1 MHNTQQYLQQLQ
13 QQLSQ
18 RLQAVQTDLAKTYS
32 ANSVEQAQQ
41 RENDEVL
48 QQLSHQL
55 HAELQQAEQAIKR
68 EAAGQYGICQHCG
81 GEIAPARLQLLP
93 FALTCVKCA
102 G

>member
-1 MHNTQQYLQQLQ
+1 MQNTQHHLQQLQ

-18 RLQAVQTDLAKTYS
+18 RLQAVQADLAKTYS

-55 HAELQQAEQAIKR
+55 HAELQQAELAIAR
-68 EAAGQYGICQHCG
+68 EAAGQYGICQQCG

-93 FALTCVKCA
+93 FALTCVQCA

>member
-1 MHNTQQYLQQLQ
+1 MPNTQQHLLQLQ

-18 RLQAVQTDLAKTYS
+18 RLQAVQADLAKTYS

-55 HAELQQAEQAIKR
+55 HAELQQAELALKRQAT
-68 EAAGQYGICQHCG
+68 GQYGICQQCG
-81 GEIAPARLQLLP
+81 GEIASARLQLLP

>member
-1 MHNTQQYLQQLQ
+1 MHSTPQHLQQLQ
-13 QQLSQ
+13 QQLHL
-18 RLQAVQTDLAKTYS
+18 RLQAVQADLAKTYS

-55 HAELQQAEQAIKR
+55 HAELHQAELAIQR
-68 EAAGQYGICQHCG
+68 EAAGQYGICQQCG
-81 GEIAPARLQLLP
+81 GEIMPARLQLLP